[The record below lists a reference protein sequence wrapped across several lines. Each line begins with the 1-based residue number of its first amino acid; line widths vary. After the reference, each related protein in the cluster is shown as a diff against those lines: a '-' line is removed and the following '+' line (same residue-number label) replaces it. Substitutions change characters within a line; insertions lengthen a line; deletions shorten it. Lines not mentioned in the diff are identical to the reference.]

1 VNEPVISLPRR
12 KRSKVAATT
21 RRRVVVLGNPNTGK
35 TSLFN
40 RIAGTNL
47 RVGNYPGV
55 TVEHTAADVQLGS
68 VDATLV
74 DLPGTYSL
82 CGRSAE
88 ERIAIDALLGL
99 GGHEAPDLVLLVADA
114 THLQRSLYLAIQA
127 AELRVPVLVAL
138 NMSDEAL
145 SEGIDI
151 NVSGLSE
158 ALGLPVVSCSA
169 RTGDGIEALQSRL
182 AWVLEDPNRAVSEYR
197 TALPTSYD
205 TAIEAAAALVAEW
218 LPGTSDEARARAQGI
233 WALMSVEEAGD
244 EEPTPADIATGIQ
257 ALRADLAAADLDLD
271 EAVADARYAWLDDAL
286 DDLVTRPPGSGR
298 GMTDKID
305 AVLVHPVY
313 GFATFVILMTL
324 LFQGL
329 FSWSDPAIGLVEAFF
344 GLLGDGVSAAVPAG
358 LVQEFLVNGVI
369 AGVGAVVVFLP
380 QILLLFLLIGL
391 MEDSGYMARVAYLMD
406 RIMKSVGLHGR
417 AFVPML
423 SGFACAVPAILA
435 TRTMERRRDRF
446 LTMMVVPLTTCSA
459 RLPVYTLLIAALF
472 PATVKG
478 LPVQGLTL
486 AFMYLLSLVTA
497 LLAAAI
503 MGRTILKGR
512 NEPLLLEL
520 PPYRRPAA
528 RTVFRMM
535 WDRSKVFLTEAGTVI
550 LVCTIILWGLL
561 SFPRVDPVTLAPN
574 VSVASATLEG
584 SYAADLG
591 HALEPLIEPLGFDW
605 KIGVGLVGSF
615 AAREVFVATM
625 GVVYGLEDDVD
636 EESATLREKI
646 RAEQWPDG
654 RPVYSPLVGLSLMV
668 FFAFAAQCMST
679 LAAIRRETQ
688 SWRWPVFVVVYMTA
702 LAWFAS
708 FVVYQG
714 GRALGLG

>member
-1 VNEPVISLPRR
+1 MNEPVIPLPRR
-12 KRSKVAATT
+12 KRAPATAT
-21 RRRVVVLGNPNTGK
+21 SRKRVVVLGNPNTGK

-40 RIAGTNL
+40 RIARTNL

-55 TVEHTAADVQLGS
+55 TVEHTAADVQLGT
-68 VDATLV
+68 VDAELV

-99 GGHEAPDLVLLVADA
+99 GGHDKPDAVLLVADA

-145 SEGIDI
+145 AEGVDID
-151 NVSGLSE
+151 VAGLSA
-158 ALGLPVVSCSA
+158 ALGLPIASCSA
-169 RTGDGIEALQSRL
+169 RTGDGIEDLESRL
-182 AWVLEDPNRAVSEYR
+182 AWMLEDPSRGVSAYR
-197 TALPTSYD
+197 TALPSAYD
-205 TAIEAAAALVAEW
+205 AVIEAAGALVADW
-218 LPGTSDEARARAQGI
+218 LPGAADPGRTRARGI
-233 WALMSVEEAGD
+233 WALMSVEAAGD
-244 EEPTPADIATGIQ
+244 EEPTPPKIAAGIQ
-257 ALRADLAAADLDLD
+257 GLRGELAAAELDIDAAVASARYAFLD
-271 EAVADARYAWLDDAL
+271 EALEA
-286 DDLVTRPPGSGR
+286 LVTRPPGSGR

-313 GFATFVILMTL
+313 GFAIFILLMTL

-329 FSWSDPAIGLVEAFF
+329 FSWSDPAIGLVEAAF
-344 GLLGDGVSAAVPAG
+344 GLLGDGVAAALPDG
-358 LVQEFLVNGVI
+358 IVQDFFVHGVI

-406 RIMKSVGLHGR
+406 RVMRSVGLHGR
-417 AFVPML
+417 AFVPLL

-472 PATVKG
+472 PATIKG
-478 LPVQGLTL
+478 LPLQGLVL

-497 LLAAAI
+497 LVAAAVI
-503 MGRTILKGR
+503 GRTVLKGR

-528 RTVFRMM
+528 GTVLRMM
-535 WDRSKVFLTEAGTVI
+535 WDRSKLFLTEAGTVI

-584 SYAADLG
+584 SYAADMG
-591 HALEPLIEPLGFDW
+591 RGLEPLIAPLGFDW

-625 GVVYGLEDDVD
+625 GVVYGLGDVD
-636 EESATLREKI
+636 EESATLRDRI
-646 RAEQWPDG
+646 RDERWPDG

-679 LAAIRRETQ
+679 LAAVRRETQ
-688 SWRWPVFVVVYMTA
+688 SWKWPAFLVVYMTG
-702 LAWFAS
+702 LAWVAS

-714 GRALGLG
+714 GRALGFG